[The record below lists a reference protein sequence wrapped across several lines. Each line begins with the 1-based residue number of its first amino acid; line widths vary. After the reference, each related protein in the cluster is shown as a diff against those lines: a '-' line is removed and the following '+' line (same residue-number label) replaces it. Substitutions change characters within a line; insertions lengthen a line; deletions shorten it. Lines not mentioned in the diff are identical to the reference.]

1 MNLENKEHYENII
14 SLLKRGLELYANEDS
29 YVVKDGISSPIQKDM
44 GTNARFILDQTN
56 KITDEIT
63 ILDVEFDELLKEN
76 KDDFDPKKLMK
87 KITDLLDDRN

>member
-14 SLLKRGLELYANEDS
+14 SLLEKGLELYADENNYEVTD
-29 YVVKDGISSPIQKDM
+29 DTPSPIQMDK
-44 GTNARFILDQTN
+44 GSHARFILDQTN

-63 ILDVEFDELLKEN
+63 ILDDEFDELFKVN
-76 KDDFDPKKLMK
+76 KDDIDPKTLMK